1 MIKNIILVANSL
13 DKKGLTK
20 EADILDKI
28 LVKIA
33 QAAEELEEDNSE
45 SDDSDSESEDIV
57 SSTTAEIV
65 RLSEEEPSEDRDRR
79 LEELS
84 RILEDNLFIV
94 E

>member
-45 SDDSDSESEDIV
+45 SDDSESEDIV

-79 LEELS
+79 LEELYE
-84 RILEDNLFIV
+84 ILEDNLFIV

>member
-33 QAAEELEEDNSE
+33 QAAEELEEDSSE
-45 SDDSDSESEDIV
+45 SDDSESDDIV

-79 LEELS
+79 LEELYG
-84 RILEDNLFIV
+84 ILEDNLFIV

>member
-79 LEELS
+79 LEELY

>member
-45 SDDSDSESEDIV
+45 SDDSESEDIV